1 MVDLPGD
8 LIVFKKKEMKVE
20 AQESPGGHILVN
32 LELVGKWEDSEA
44 ILLVEK
50 EEDTKSDSAIRRIHK
65 NLNHKSKEQMIYA
78 YRNAGKLDEGIR
90 KKIIE
95 IVDKCEICKKN
106 SKSKPKPTVVIPK
119 ATEFNSI
126 VAIDLKVMGEKYIL
140 WMVCACTRFIQGK
153 VLNDKKPE
161 TIVKALHRGLC
172 LP

>member
-1 MVDLPGD
+1 MVDVPGD
-8 LIVFKKKEMKVE
+8 RIVFKKKEKKVE
-20 AQESPGGHILVN
+20 TQESAGGHILVN

-50 EEDTKSDSAIRRIHK
+50 EEDTKSDNKIRRIHK

-106 SKSKPKPTVVIPK
+106 SKSKPKPAVAIPK
-119 ATEFNSI
+119 ATEFHTI
-126 VAIDLKVMGEKYIL
+126 AAIDLNVMGEKYIL
-140 WMVCACTRFIQGK
+140 WMIYVCTRFIQGR
-153 VLNDKKPE
+153 VINDKKPE
-161 TIVKALHRGLC
+161 TIMTA
-172 LP
+172 